1 MKTALVLMT
10 FLGCDDSA
18 TDCHYI
24 ATSQQRWTSIELCDA
39 VSEKELERYA
49 NASYPVVVAV
59 CQTPGEQTP
68 QTAGNTPG
76 TQPPAAAAQAQ
87 SQPPTSEQV
96 TQKEEESLTRQAI
109 SRVSRILPSTEGVKH
124 LLGTPVRMVENSYSW
139 IAKRFEK

>member
-18 TDCHYI
+18 TDCHYL
-24 ATSQQRWTSIELCDA
+24 ATSQQRWASIELCDA

-59 CQTPGEQTP
+59 CQTPGEQTSE
-68 QTAGNTPG
+68 TAGNTPP
-76 TQPPAAAAQAQ
+76 PPAAAPAGTPLADG
-87 SQPPTSEQV
+87 QV

>member
-18 TDCHYI
+18 TDCHYL

-59 CQTPGEQTP
+59 CQTPGEQMP
-68 QTAGNTPG
+68 QTAG
-76 TQPPAAAAQAQ
+76 TQPPAATAPADTTPQA
-87 SQPPTSEQV
+87 SAEV
-96 TQKEEESLTRQAI
+96 TQKEEESLTKQAI
-109 SRVSRILPSTEGVKH
+109 SRVSRILPSTEGIKH
-124 LLGTPVRMVENSYSW
+124 LLGTPVRVVENSYSW
-139 IAKRFEK
+139 IAKRLEK

>member
-18 TDCHYI
+18 TDCHYL

-68 QTAGNTPG
+68 QTAG
-76 TQPPAAAAQAQ
+76 TQPPAATAPTDTTPQATAA
-87 SQPPTSEQV
+87 V
-96 TQKEEESLTRQAI
+96 TPKEEESLTKQAI
-109 SRVSRILPSTEGVKH
+109 SRVGRILPSTEGIKH
-124 LLGTPVRMVENSYSW
+124 FLGTPVRMVENSYSW
-139 IAKRFEK
+139 IAKRFDK

>member
-10 FLGCDDSA
+10 FLGCDDTA
-18 TDCHYI
+18 TDCHYL

-68 QTAGNTPG
+68 QTAGNAPAT
-76 TQPPAAAAQAQ
+76 PPAAAPTDTTPQA
-87 SQPPTSEQV
+87 SEQV

>member
-18 TDCHYI
+18 TDCHYL

-68 QTAGNTPG
+68 QTAG
-76 TQPPAAAAQAQ
+76 TQPPAATAPADTAPQA
-87 SQPPTSEQV
+87 SAEV
-96 TQKEEESLTRQAI
+96 TQKEEESLTKQAI
-109 SRVSRILPSTEGVKH
+109 SRVSRILPSTEGIKH
-124 LLGTPVRMVENSYSW
+124 LLGTPVRVVENSYSW
-139 IAKRFEK
+139 IAKRLEK

>member
-18 TDCHYI
+18 TDCHYL

-39 VSEKELERYA
+39 VSEKELERFA

-68 QTAGNTPG
+68 QTAG
-76 TQPPAAAAQAQ
+76 TQPPAAAPADAQPA
-87 SQPPTSEQV
+87 TAAV
-96 TQKEEESLTRQAI
+96 TPKEEESLTKQAI
-109 SRVSRILPSTEGVKH
+109 SRVSRILPSTEGIKH

-139 IAKRFEK
+139 IAKRFDK

>member
-18 TDCHYI
+18 TDCHYL

-39 VSEKELERYA
+39 VSEKELERFA

-68 QTAGNTPG
+68 QTAGT
-76 TQPPAAAAQAQ
+76 PAAAPADTQQA
-87 SQPPTSEQV
+87 TAEV
-96 TQKEEESLTRQAI
+96 TPKEEESLTKQAI
-109 SRVSRILPSTEGVKH
+109 GRVSGILPSTEGIKH
-124 LLGTPVRMVENSYSW
+124 FLGTPVRMVENSYSW
-139 IAKRFEK
+139 IAKRFDK

>member
-10 FLGCDDSA
+10 FLGCDDTA
-18 TDCHYI
+18 TDCHYL

-68 QTAGNTPG
+68 QTAGNAPA
-76 TQPPAAAAQAQ
+76 TQPPAATAPAGTE
-87 SQPPTSEQV
+87 QPPAQV
-96 TQKEEESLTRQAI
+96 TQKEEESLTKQAI

>member
-18 TDCHYI
+18 TDCHYL

-68 QTAGNTPG
+68 QTAG
-76 TQPPAAAAQAQ
+76 TQPPATAPADTTPQA
-87 SQPPTSEQV
+87 SAEV
-96 TQKEEESLTRQAI
+96 TQKEEESLTKQAI
-109 SRVSRILPSTEGVKH
+109 SRVSRILPSTEGIKH
-124 LLGTPVRMVENSYSW
+124 LLGTPVRVVENSYSW
-139 IAKRFEK
+139 IAKRLEK

>member
-10 FLGCDDSA
+10 FLGCDDTA
-18 TDCHYI
+18 TDCHYL

-39 VSEKELERYA
+39 VSEKELERFA

-68 QTAGNTPG
+68 QTAGNAPA
-76 TQPPAAAAQAQ
+76 TQPLAATAPAGTEE
-87 SQPPTSEQV
+87 PPAQV
-96 TQKEEESLTRQAI
+96 TQKEEESLTKQAI

>member
-10 FLGCDDSA
+10 FLGCDDTA
-18 TDCHYI
+18 TDCHYL

-39 VSEKELERYA
+39 VSEKELERFA

-68 QTAGNTPG
+68 QTAGNAPV
-76 TQPPAAAAQAQ
+76 TQPPAATAPAGTEE
-87 SQPPTSEQV
+87 PPAQV
-96 TQKEEESLTRQAI
+96 TQKEEESLTKQAI

>member
-18 TDCHYI
+18 TDCHYL

-59 CQTPGEQTP
+59 CQTPDEQTP
-68 QTAGNTPG
+68 QTAGNAPG
-76 TQPPAAAAQAQ
+76 AQPPAAAAPTGTQQAM
-87 SQPPTSEQV
+87 EQV
-96 TQKEEESLTRQAI
+96 TPKEEESLTKRAI
-109 SRVSRILPSTEGVKH
+109 SRVSRILPSTEGIKH
-124 LLGTPVRMVENSYSW
+124 LLGTPVRVVENSYSW
-139 IAKRFEK
+139 IAKRLEK

>member
-18 TDCHYI
+18 TDCHYL

-49 NASYPVVVAV
+49 NAPYPVVVAV
-59 CQTPGEQTP
+59 CQTPGEQAP
-68 QTAGNTPG
+68 QTAG
-76 TQPPAAAAQAQ
+76 TQPPATAPQATAA
-87 SQPPTSEQV
+87 V
-96 TQKEEESLTRQAI
+96 TPKEEESLTKQAI
-109 SRVSRILPSTEGVKH
+109 SRVSRILPSTEGIKH

-139 IAKRFEK
+139 IAKRFDK

>member
-18 TDCHYI
+18 TDCHYL

-68 QTAGNTPG
+68 QTAG
-76 TQPPAAAAQAQ
+76 TQPPAATAPADTAPQA
-87 SQPPTSEQV
+87 STEV
-96 TQKEEESLTRQAI
+96 TQKEEESLTKQAI
-109 SRVSRILPSTEGVKH
+109 SRVSRILPSTEGIKH
-124 LLGTPVRMVENSYSW
+124 LLGTPVRVVENSYSW
-139 IAKRFEK
+139 IAKRLEK

>member
-18 TDCHYI
+18 TDCHYL

-68 QTAGNTPG
+68 QTAG
-76 TQPPAAAAQAQ
+76 TQPPAATAPADTTPQA
-87 SQPPTSEQV
+87 SAEV
-96 TQKEEESLTRQAI
+96 TQKEEESLTKQAI
-109 SRVSRILPSTEGVKH
+109 SRVSRILPSTEGIKH
-124 LLGTPVRMVENSYSW
+124 LLGTPVRVVENSYSW
-139 IAKRFEK
+139 IAKRLEK

>member
-49 NASYPVVVAV
+49 NAPYPVVVAV
-59 CQTPGEQTP
+59 CQTPGEQAP

-76 TQPPAAAAQAQ
+76 AQPPAAAAPAGTQQA
-87 SQPPTSEQV
+87 TAEV
-96 TQKEEESLTRQAI
+96 TPKEEESLTKQAI
-109 SRVSRILPSTEGVKH
+109 GRVSRILPSTEGIKH

-139 IAKRFEK
+139 IAKRFDK